1 MLHPALSQSQV
12 DAFCDNLK
20 LFKLG
25 YSWGGPI
32 SLVVPYNIAS
42 MRSHLPL
49 HLQQGFL
56 VRFST
61 GFEEP
66 QDLIK
71 DLAIA
76 ANQCLN
82 F

>member
-1 MLHPALSQSQV
+1 LTQDQV
-12 DAFCDNLK
+12 DTFCDNLS
-20 LFKLG
+20 LFKIG

-42 MRSHLPL
+42 MRSNWPSQ
-49 HLQQGFL
+49 LQKGYL

-61 GFEEP
+61 GFEDP
-66 QDLIK
+66 QDLIR
-71 DLAIA
+71 DLAKA
-76 ANQCLN
+76 VKQCLN